1 MSTKAYKQAIETLM
15 SRDVEIDYRSI
26 VVKLAQH
33 SPTLF
38 NKLYAEIAAPVLVGD
53 PKPGM
58 SDAEREA
65 EREADRRGINILDSL
80 RYRNAKVDAIKLIRD
95 TYGFGLK
102 ESKDVADHLCNYLS
116 KAGYCVAEYHDPA
129 WLNSSQQR
137 VLDKLIWI
145 DKHPVR

>member
-15 SRDVEIDYRSI
+15 SRDVEIDYRSLA
-26 VVKLAQH
+26 VKLAQH

-58 SDAEREA
+58 SDDEER
-65 EREADRRGINILDSL
+65 RVINILNSL
-80 RYRNAKVDAIKLIRD
+80 RYNNAKVDAIKLIRD

-116 KAGYCVAEYHDPA
+116 KAGYCVAEYRDPA
-129 WLNSSQQR
+129 WLNSSQQQ

-145 DKHPVR
+145 KKHH

>member
-58 SDAEREA
+58 SDDEER
-65 EREADRRGINILDSL
+65 RIINILDSL

-95 TYGFGLK
+95 TYGFGVK
-102 ESKDVADHLCNYLS
+102 ESKDIADHLCNYLS

-145 DKHPVR
+145 DKHPVRPS

>member
-38 NKLYAEIAAPVLVGD
+38 NKLYAEIVAPVLVGD
-53 PKPGM
+53 PKPVM
-58 SDAEREA
+58 SDDEER
-65 EREADRRGINILDSL
+65 RVINILNSL
-80 RYRNAKVDAIKLIRD
+80 RYHNAKVDAIKLIRD

-102 ESKDVADHLCNYLS
+102 ESKEVADHLCNYLS
-116 KAGYCVAEYHDPA
+116 KAGYSVAEYPDPV

-145 DKHPVR
+145 EKHH